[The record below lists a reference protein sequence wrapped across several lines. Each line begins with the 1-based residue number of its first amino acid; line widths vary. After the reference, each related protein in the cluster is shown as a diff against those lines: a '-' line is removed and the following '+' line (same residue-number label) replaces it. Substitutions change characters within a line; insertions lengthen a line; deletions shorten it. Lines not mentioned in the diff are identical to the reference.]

1 MLNNRKLMWLLAFTA
16 ASIIML
22 TGGLRMSLGLFVQ
35 PLLNTTTLTIA
46 NISLAMATCQLMWGV
61 AQPVSGAL
69 SDRFGPYPV
78 LFWGT
83 LILVIGCIAM
93 PLLISDWGLILTLGI
108 LIAFGTG
115 AGSFSIL
122 MSIVN
127 NRVAA
132 DMRGVASGIINAG
145 NSFGQFIFAP
155 FIQFLILTPFIG
167 WQGAMFILAGIS
179 LLVLPLSRWLAGSKP
194 SQPIQSAQQAHQTDQ
209 PLSQA
214 VKSAFKNP
222 SYLLIHL
229 GFFTCGFHIAFLV
242 THLPTEIK
250 LFGMH
255 AQVASWTLALIG
267 LSNIFGS
274 LFIGWCVG
282 HWRSKY
288 ILFWMYGSRVVLIAL
303 YLLSPKEPMTFY
315 LFAIG
320 LGFTWLGTVPPTAAT
335 VGKLFGVRYLATLFG
350 LTLLS
355 HQIGAFFGAYFGGL
369 IISQHGNYEWM
380 WYADMLLAGLAAVL
394 CLPIKEAKI
403 VRLKSA

>member
-1 MLNNRKLMWLLAFTA
+1 
-16 ASIIML
+16 
-22 TGGLRMSLGLFVQ
+22 
-35 PLLNTTTLTIA
+35 
-46 NISLAMATCQLMWGV
+46 
-61 AQPVSGAL
+61 QPVSGAL

-93 PLLISDWGLILTLGI
+93 PLWISDWGLILTLGI

-194 SQPIQSAQQAHQTDQ
+194 SRPIQSAQQTNQTDQ

-274 LFIGWCVG
+274 IFIGWCVG
-282 HWRSKY
+282 YWRSKY
-288 ILFWMYGSRVVLIAL
+288 ILFWMYGSRVMLIAL
-303 YLLSPKEPMTFY
+303 YLLLPKEPMTFY
-315 LFAIG
+315 MFAIG

-369 IISQHGNYEWM
+369 AISQHGNYEWM

-394 CLPIKEAKI
+394 CLPIKETKV

>member
-1 MLNNRKLMWLLAFTA
+1 MQHNRKWMWLITFTA

-35 PLLNTTTLTIA
+35 PLLNDTTLTMA
-46 NISLAMATCQLMWGV
+46 NISLAMAVCQLMWGV
-61 AQPVSGAL
+61 SQPVSGAL
-69 SDRFGPYPV
+69 SDRFGPYPI

-83 LILVIGCIAM
+83 FILVIGCIAM
-93 PLLISDWGLILTLGI
+93 PFLISEWGLIFTLGL

-122 MSIVN
+122 MSIIS
-127 NRVAA
+127 NRVAP
-132 DMRGVASGIINAG
+132 DMRGVASGVLNAG

-155 FIQFLILTPFIG
+155 FLQWLILTPFIG
-167 WQGAMFILAGIS
+167 WQGAMLILAGMS
-179 LLVLPLSRWLAGSKP
+179 LVMLPLSRWLAGDRQVHPVAAVQTSHP
-194 SQPIQSAQQAHQTDQ
+194 EQS
-209 PLSQA
+209 LSQA
-214 VKSAFKNP
+214 VKAAFKNS
-222 SYLLIHL
+222 SYILIHI

-288 ILFWMYGSRVVLIAL
+288 ILFWMYGSRVALIAI
-303 YLLSPKEPMTFY
+303 YLLSPKTATTFY
-315 LFAIG
+315 FFAIG

-350 LTLLS
+350 LTLLT

-369 IISQHGNYEWM
+369 AISHYGNYEWM
-380 WYADMLLAGLAAVL
+380 WYADMFLAGLAAVL
-394 CLPIKEAKI
+394 CLPIKEAKVERI
-403 VRLKSA
+403 KSV